1 MTHPDLYSADGRFYG
16 NMWPRRDVDV
26 ERAERYVTTSDS
38 DDADHDDADHDDADH
53 DDADHDDAD
62 HDDADHD
69 DADMG
74 LLETFAPP
82 TKREGAAIARAASV
96 QERTAANER
105 SAAASTQAVS
115 ASTASAQSSAMAR
128 GGASR
133 KVTAAPRGKPQ
144 QLGERPAADPLV
156 NAMQRR

>member
-38 DDADHDDADHDDADH
+38 
-53 DDADHDDAD
+53 DDAD